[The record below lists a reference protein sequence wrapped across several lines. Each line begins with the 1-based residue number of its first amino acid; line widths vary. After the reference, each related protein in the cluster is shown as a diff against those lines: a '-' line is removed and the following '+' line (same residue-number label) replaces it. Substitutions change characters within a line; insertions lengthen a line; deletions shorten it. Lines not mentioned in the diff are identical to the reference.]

1 MPRLGTGRCVRC
13 ARDSILCSR
22 PPRGAQAFA
31 RPLTTYRP
39 TPLCYVGLQRTRP
52 LPLRQLDLELDE
64 AWAARNSGD
73 AAEGR
78 ATPPSDTASTS
89 SSNTSSSNGSHQ
101 ESATDGEHLG
111 LTAWPTEDGGLTSF
125 SYSLDL
131 EWPEHLQSALHPRAT
146 QPSWKDLNQVLAYT
160 FDISLQFLLCAAV

>member
-1 MPRLGTGRCVRC
+1 MFVQ
-13 ARDSILCSR
+13 R
-22 PPRGAQAFA
+22 P
-31 RPLTTYRP
+31 
-39 TPLCYVGLQRTRP
+39 RP

-73 AAEGR
+73 AADTPADN
-78 ATPPSDTASTS
+78 ATTS
-89 SSNTSSSNGSHQ
+89 SSSSSSSPSSNGSHQ

-146 QPSWKDLNQVLAYT
+146 QPSWKDLNQVH
-160 FDISLQFLLCAAV
+160 ISVTSITPPSDLRSAHAVSGDSKLRGHEISRHSHAC